1 RMQQFNQFIYAMA
14 FHCRFTFCFPAP
26 WGAVCALLSL
36 KNSRVYRHSTRSGAK
51 MQLSAVKLPLYAA
64 KDNAIIMY
72 LNISILESS
81 AKMKP
86 EFSEQRRW
94 Q

>member
-1 RMQQFNQFIYAMA
+1 
-14 FHCRFTFCFPAP
+14 
-26 WGAVCALLSL
+26 
-36 KNSRVYRHSTRSGAK
+36 
-51 MQLSAVKLPLYAA
+51 MQLSAVKLPPYAA